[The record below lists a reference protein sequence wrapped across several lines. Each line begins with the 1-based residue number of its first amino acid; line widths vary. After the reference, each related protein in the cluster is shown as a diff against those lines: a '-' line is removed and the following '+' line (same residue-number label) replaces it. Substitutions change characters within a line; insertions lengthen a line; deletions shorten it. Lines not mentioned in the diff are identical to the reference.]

1 MRQSEYVTRHFGDLV
16 RQARETL
23 AVGTKLLH
31 LFRTNFTFYPLDTLP
46 TRYAKM
52 LLVRQSGLRAVTA
65 EARRTKMDYY
75 LMYRVLLNEAFDA
88 FAAWNA
94 WNVDERDNLDLYLTY
109 SHAVSRMHAWRPDD
123 TDAVAADWNE
133 RVAAYTDRKSTRLNS
148 SH

>member
-1 MRQSEYVTRHFGDLV
+1 
-16 RQARETL
+16 
-23 AVGTKLLH
+23 
-31 LFRTNFTFYPLDTLP
+31 
-46 TRYAKM
+46 
-52 LLVRQSGLRAVTA
+52 
-65 EARRTKMDYY
+65 MDYY

-133 RVAAYTDRKSTRLNS
+133 RVAAYTWAKEPDAVAADWPTY
-148 SH
+148 